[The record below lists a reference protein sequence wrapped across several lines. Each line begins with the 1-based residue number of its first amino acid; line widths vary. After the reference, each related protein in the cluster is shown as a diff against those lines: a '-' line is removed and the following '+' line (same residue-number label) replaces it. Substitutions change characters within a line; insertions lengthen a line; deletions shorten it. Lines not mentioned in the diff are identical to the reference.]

1 MVDWKRL
8 LEDDDRERARAG
20 EDDEGDDW
28 RQEAADSLCELY
40 YETYRTQKRR
50 GGGQRLD
57 LRPGSDFRRFLESH
71 LRPLARH
78 GVWEALFPNRSSAT
92 SAQAI
97 DEALHL
103 LADTKLVDRVYS
115 GDIVTV
121 TKIVS
126 NIAKKRAK
134 YLELEGRGGAAAA
147 AAAIAGAGDGLDD
160 DEVTAFTADEDT
172 DAGVDLEEV
181 DADVSAA
188 DADADADADVGEVDA
203 DIDADAEGDP
213 DDDEA

>member
-8 LEDDDRERARAG
+8 LEEDARERRNG
-20 EDDEGDDW
+20 EEDDDW

-40 YETYRTQKRR
+40 YETYRVQKGR
-50 GGGQRLD
+50 GKRLD
-57 LRPGSDFRRFLESH
+57 LRPGSDYRRFLDSH
-71 LRPLARH
+71 MKPLGRY
-78 GVWEALFPNRSSAT
+78 GVWEALFPNRISAT

-126 NIAKKRAK
+126 NIQKKRGK
-134 YLELEGRGGAAAA
+134 YLELDGRVVEGAEDDELAV
-147 AAAIAGAGDGLDD
+147 DGL
-160 DEVTAFTADEDT
+160 
-172 DAGVDLEEV
+172 GVDN
-181 DADVSAA
+181 
-188 DADADADADVGEVDA
+188 
-203 DIDADAEGDP
+203 DP
-213 DDDEA
+213 DDLDLALEIEEE